1 MYTLRVTSSGFTPES
16 FEAVQL
22 QVGDTRSVRVVM
34 RVQGVEATVTVES
47 VGRRGTPSQS
57 TVVDAELV
65 ELQPELLG
73 PFNVIGC
80 VVPQEELVPCL
91 VEKLFTELLD
101 GVREERRHENPFGRP
116 QLYPLTV
123 FFGPSSK
130 KTTVFELAPTTA
142 RALLVA
148 TR

>member
-1 MYTLRVTSSGFTPES
+1 LGGAAPR
-16 FEAVQL
+16 
-22 QVGDTRSVRVVM
+22 RSV
-34 RVQGVEATVTVES
+34 
-47 VGRRGTPSQS
+47 P
-57 TVVDAELV
+57 VVDAELV
-65 ELQPELLG
+65 ELQPELPG

-91 VEKLFTELLD
+91 VETLFTELLD

-116 QLYPLTV
+116 HLYPFSV

-148 TR
+148 TRRDDGRRVRPIGLPLQCG